1 MVDARR
7 KQMWEVFSCD
17 SWFNHTDGWWV
28 NDVMSITHIITNA
41 GATDEELLA
50 KLKEVNVLV
59 PSCTLSDIEM
69 RDLSEKVKEIS
80 MAYKEGDMHSHMP
93 VVQLHKEAMRPYR
106 IK

>member
-28 NDVMSITHIITNA
+28 NDVISITHIITNA
-41 GATDEELLA
+41 GATDEEILA
-50 KLKEVNVLV
+50 KLKEANVLV
-59 PSCTLSDIEM
+59 PTCTLQDIEINDVGEEM
-69 RDLSEKVKEIS
+69 LEIIWI
-80 MAYKEGDMHSHMP
+80 KEGDMHNGMP
-93 VVQLHKEAMRPYR
+93 ILQLHKEAMRPYR